1 MMDVPFGVR
10 VRPPGKQTDGLLPG
24 CEPAGNSGL
33 LVVVSL
39 DDSSLVCL
47 LPWWKEHARF
57 PLLFDPDRVS
67 SPHRPA
73 GIDAH
78 VDLVVPG
85 RGAQDPGA
93 GGDDKSRAEVEQVRP
108 FPPGLGTGGGAG
120 CPVDPWHRPPAT
132 GAPAR

>member
-24 CEPAGNSGL
+24 CEPAGHSGL
-33 LVVVSL
+33 LVVVSF

-67 SPHRPA
+67 SPHRPTGKHA
-73 GIDAH
+73 GRDAH

-85 RGAQDPGA
+85 LGHAQAGKPERDPLRFTRDRRLA
-93 GGDDKSRAEVEQVRP
+93 AEH
-108 FPPGLGTGGGAG
+108 GLDLLGLAS
-120 CPVDPWHRPPAT
+120 
-132 GAPAR
+132 